1 MGQNSR
7 QPQINSI
14 FLIGI
19 LLFSLFNAFTHHA
32 TETVIDVLDEDKDIN
47 FVNSQTYWGS
57 PSVIASTNNVGEFG
71 KGIASD
77 SNGFIHISYW
87 DKISKDLL
95 YITNTTGSW
104 VSTNIHSSGN
114 IGKYSDI
121 VVDSN
126 DHIHIVYFDD
136 SNDDL
141 RYATNSSGSWTNSL
155 IDGSSSSVGTE
166 ISLTINANDLI
177 VASYY
182 DSTSADLK
190 VASYQSAN
198 GWQTKTVDSSGSVGK
213 QSSITINNNT
223 VHIAYCDESNSN
235 LKYATIANI
244 NNIANSNSWTISTV
258 DNTNDFPCYTTSYSS
273 IVVDS
278 YNELHIAYFAGFA
291 GQLWYQTTVNGTSSQ
306 PWTKSVIDSGSV
318 GQFTRMAIDSNDN
331 LHIAYHDASN
341 KDLKYVT
348 NYGGSWNISVLD
360 SPGYVGRFVAITVDN
375 NDDVHI
381 AYHDSDTGQDL
392 KYVRTHTPS
401 SGGGGS
407 GGPVNTG
414 CGYDHN
420 LTQLNVSHPSY
431 LQEGDTLTVNL
442 TSTCNL
448 LNQTMYLTYAMSGSS
463 QPSGLFQWTAYNLNE
478 THQFNWTNVTPGNW
492 PIYANLNYYD
502 ASGTM
507 VGLDSSATTVIVNT
521 TLIPQI
527 DDLSFHGGA
536 YPQFTANLSQ
546 LDTGITYKMSW
557 NFNNNSSFGDIYFSN
572 ANSLSYTWANFSF
585 PYGWNDFIIE
595 LWEDDN
601 VNATWV
607 LVDSKTIST
616 YIPIPASIGIDTV
629 VNQYNVGDVVE
640 VEIETYD
647 LELYEQ
653 YTVYW
658 DLNNGSQVGNF
669 TWTAYNT
676 FNDEFLNFTGLP
688 AGNHCIS
695 ATLLENGTQVDFDY
709 TCFNV
714 VSIPASIGI
723 DTVVNQYNVGDVVEV
738 EIETYDLELYEQ
750 YTVYWDLNNGS
761 QVGNFTWTAYNT
773 FNDEFLN
780 FTGLPAGNHCISATL
795 LENGTQVDFDYTC
808 FNVITVN
815 NNPELIVALAH
826 SYVVDG
832 GTAWI
837 EIDATDL
844 NLNESYL
851 IEWWF
856 NGSTTDSGNLS
867 WISSSNSYWNDLPF
881 HNLGDGEYCFE
892 AQLIQAGNV
901 VDISSDCFEV
911 VIPIDV
917 ILEGHTIVNN
927 IPHYSDAD
935 QVEIYLE
942 VNMEDTSWQAFTWNI
957 SSYDAEN
964 DTWNLVHY
972 EWKYSNGEYNGTQ
985 NWSPNT
991 GCWKIDAYIWEDDGI
1006 NAAFVVLIDNSLDN
1020 IFTVGDSNSC
1030 SEEVELVFSYP
1041 LDYYVFTENEY
1052 VEAIYPEVNSVD
1064 EISYHINPNLPNG
1077 LVFDS
1082 VTGSISGTPVQVME
1096 KTQFTITGVD
1106 PLNSSWTE
1114 TIEIEVLS
1122 QPLPIS
1128 IDFNDYVSLFNGI
1141 PHYSTTS
1148 DVNISIEI
1156 NMDESRWQ
1164 GAVWIL
1170 SSYDRQNDS
1179 WNEEYQVWKWSNGI
1193 YSFPEDSSLWSGCW
1207 NMDLYI
1213 MEDDGENAA
1222 YVVEIETS
1230 LGHTFTIGD
1239 ALSCM
1244 PELDSDQ
1251 DGDGFADDVDTFPN
1265 NPTQWNDTDG
1275 DGYGDNQDG
1284 LEGDECPETYGLS
1297 YIDRFGCVDSD
1308 SDGYS
1313 DICENDFE
1321 CIGPFAPSNLD
1332 ELKLVLSACLEENS
1346 TGNCAN
1352 HAEQYGAIGDWEVSQ
1367 ITNMNGLFSGASEFN
1382 QDISNWDVSN
1392 VQNMDN
1398 MFFAAFMFNQD
1409 IGGWDVSNV
1418 TTMDAMFHDA
1428 DDFDQFIGEW
1438 DVSNVENMRKM
1449 FRYASSFNQDL
1460 SEWNVGKVTHMG
1472 DMFYDTAF
1480 NQDISNW
1487 NVSNVQDMSYMFFE
1501 SRNFNQDLSIWQIN
1515 TSANLDN
1522 MFDPQIQMS
1531 EEWKCSIYTAFN
1543 SVPSWNMDWSESCTT
1558 TFKPVTKSELQTAV
1572 DLWTEDREVAM
1583 EVYGNISEWDV
1594 SEIMDMSNLFYGK
1607 TSFNDDISR
1616 WDVSNVMNMKEM
1628 FRNAKTFNQ
1637 DLSEWDVS
1645 NVIDMSGMF
1654 ASSDGQN
1661 GNSGF
1666 DGDIKDWD
1674 VSNVIN
1680 MHEMFRYAT
1689 DFNQDIS
1696 SWDVSNVENMNHM
1709 FDQARSFNQDISNW
1723 DVSFVNDM
1731 GNMFMN
1737 AVMFDQDLSEW
1748 DVSNAQTGQMFD
1760 NAPLSDENKCAI
1772 HSEFSEKSSSWS
1784 YDWEETCP
1792 EDDTVG
1798 SGLEGLPGFQAYF
1811 ALISLLGAAVI
1822 ISRKTENVSL
1832 RLTTGIL
1839 MPLATIFD
1847 FDKAQ

>member
-585 PYGWNDFIIE
+585 PYGWNDFIIQ

-616 YIPIPASIGIDTV
+616 YIP
-629 VNQYNVGDVVE
+629 
-640 VEIETYD
+640 
-647 LELYEQ
+647 
-653 YTVYW
+653 
-658 DLNNGSQVGNF
+658 
-669 TWTAYNT
+669 
-676 FNDEFLNFTGLP
+676 
-688 AGNHCIS
+688 
-695 ATLLENGTQVDFDY
+695 
-709 TCFNV
+709 
-714 VSIPASIGI
+714 IPASIGI

-1822 ISRKTENVSL
+1822 ISRKTENVS
-1832 RLTTGIL
+1832 
-1839 MPLATIFD
+1839 
-1847 FDKAQ
+1847 